1 MTVTSITRARAAQR
15 AVAYRRSAN
24 TRFTVLLLVPIAL
37 LTVIGLGAIRSAS
50 SVVSLEKY
58 GNGWTYFGKQAV
70 WVGVGIVVAIIAS
83 RIPYRIYRR
92 AALPLLIAS
101 IVGLIVVLEIGVVGG
116 GSRRWIAVGPVTI
129 QPSEFAKFAVIVF
142 LASVLERKERLLDD
156 VWHLLV
162 PLGASAGICGIL
174 VLLEPDLGT
183 ALVILGGAFAV
194 AAVSAAR
201 VRHLLLAGAGGTLAA
216 GLLAIASPYRR
227 QRILA
232 FLDPFADRLGSGWQV
247 VQSYVALGTGGAFGV
262 GLGASRAR
270 WSYLPNAHTDF
281 IFAIIG
287 EETGFAGGV
296 MVLLLFAVIGVVGY
310 LIAMRA
316 PDRFG
321 RMLGVGIVSWISL
334 QALINLGGVVGLLP
348 ITGMPLPFMS
358 VGGSSMITAFGAIGV
373 LVNIA
378 RSGVNG
384 KA

>member
-15 AVAYRRSAN
+15 AVAKRRSAN
-24 TRFTVLLLVPIAL
+24 TRFTVLLLIPIAL

-50 SVVSLEKY
+50 SVISIEKY
-58 GNGWTYFGKQAV
+58 GNGWTYFSKQAI
-70 WVGVGIVVAIIAS
+70 WVGVGIVVAIVAS
-83 RIPYRIYRR
+83 KIPYKVYRR
-92 AALPLLIAS
+92 AAVPLLVAS
-101 IVGLIVVLEIGVVGG
+101 IVGLILVLEVGVSGG
-116 GSRRWIAVGPVTI
+116 GSRRWIAAGPVTI
-129 QPSEFAKFAVIVF
+129 QPSEFAKFAVVVF
-142 LASVLERKERLLDD
+142 LAAVFERKEHLLGD

-174 VLLEPDLGT
+174 ILLEPDLGT
-183 ALVILGGAFAV
+183 ALVVLGGAFAV

-201 VRHLLLAGAGGTLAA
+201 ARHLLLAGVGGGLAA
-216 GLLAIASPYRR
+216 TLLAVASPYRR
-227 QRILA
+227 QRILS
-232 FLDPFADRLGSGWQV
+232 FLHPFEDRLGSGWQV
-247 VQSYVALGTGGAFGV
+247 IQSYVALGTGGAFGV

-296 MVLLLFAVIGVVGY
+296 MVLLLFTVIGVVGY

-321 RMLGVGIVSWISL
+321 RMLAVGIVSWISL
-334 QALINLGGVVGLLP
+334 QALVNLGGVVGLLP

-358 VGGSSMITAFGAIGV
+358 VGGSSMITVFGAIGV
-373 LVNIA
+373 LLNIA
-378 RSGVNG
+378 RSGVNP